1 MTIVKA
7 KESASPLHA
16 GVEAPGWKHKAPK
29 FLAVMFLLGATVGPA
44 VDGIH
49 GQVHLLTYD
58 SAAVTLGSLHTSA
71 WVFVLLGSFYATFGQ
86 CFVALDSL
94 TLRQG
99 SSAATT
105 VNKDEAQPGL
115 AWPLSR
121 WSVTATQHAVSRAN
135 APRAALSL
143 GVVAALHQLSC
154 ILYTAGVPYGQISA
168 VLAVTAVMNWLLFDG
183 TPQGLVL
190 ASLCAV
196 GAPTSEMLLMRV
208 FGVWHYDKPDLLVA
222 GVGLPSW
229 IACCYFFYTP
239 WLANAARAL
248 WKRI

>member
-1 MTIVKA
+1 MVFKA
-7 KESASPLHA
+7 TSSSSPTHTDIQTT
-16 GVEAPGWKHKAPK
+16 GWKEKTPK

-49 GQVHLLTYD
+49 GQLTYD
-58 SAAVTLGSLHTSA
+58 SAPMTLGSLHTSA
-71 WVFVLLGSFYATFGQ
+71 WVFGLLGAFYATLGP

-99 SSAATT
+99 GSTETT
-105 VNKDEAQPGL
+105 DDQGEAQPVSL
-115 AWPLSR
+115 AGPMRR
-121 WSVTATQHAVSRAN
+121 WSVTATQRAVSRAD

-154 ILYTAGVPYGQISA
+154 VLYTAGVPYGQISA
-168 VLAVTAVMNWLLFDG
+168 VLAATAVLNWLLFDG

-196 GAPTSEMLLMRV
+196 GAPTSELLLMKLC
-208 FGVWHYDKPDLLVA
+208 GVWHYDKPDFLVA

-229 IACCYFFYTP
+229 VACCYFFYMP

-248 WKRI
+248 WKRL